1 MTGTG
6 TAQDPYV
13 VNDWDEFVTAIGTNQ
28 AYVEFPKQL
37 VLTSDTTVQQGKMYV
52 DDNGELIIDP
62 KNSEISSYY
71 ENTFVIDFNDY
82 YPYGYG
88 LTSNNR
94 IQIRAVSINGK
105 GGMIKNLNVYSDS
118 SYGTEKFFAYY
129 QYEGL
134 GLSITNLSFA
144 NIICENCDLIGN
156 NYSGPYGNKVKSC
169 HFSGSI
175 TADTANSR
183 GASLINFSDR
193 YGSGLFAGAVS
204 CGFNIELHGKANW
217 CKTDAPHNSRYS
229 RFEITGDT
237 TATILMKGKHNY
249 IIGELDNS
257 SIEISADEERSIY
270 DINVDSITGTNTAHT
285 LANSDKCSDISEG
298 ITAVTTEQLQDAE
311 YLRSI
316 EFLIQL

>member
-13 VNDWDEFVTAIGTNQ
+13 VNDWDEFVTAIGTDQ

-82 YPYGYG
+82 YPYGYA
-88 LTSNNR
+88 LTSNNT
-94 IQIRAVSINGK
+94 IPIRAVSINGK
-105 GGMIKNLNVYSDS
+105 GGKIKNLYVYSGAS
-118 SYGTEKFFAYY
+118 SGTAQKFLAYY
-129 QYEGL
+129 QYEGQ
-134 GLSITNLSFA
+134 GLFIA
-144 NIICENCDLIGN
+144 NISFENVICENSEIVGN
-156 NYSGPYGNKVKSC
+156 NYAYPYGNQIKGC
-169 HFSGSI
+169 HFSGI
-175 TADTANSR
+175 VKADTNRNA
-183 GASLINFSDR
+183 ALINFSNR
-193 YGSGLFAGAVS
+193 YGSTLDAAIS
-204 CGFNIELHGKANW
+204 CGFYVELHGNANW
-217 CKTDAPHNSRYS
+217 CSTTVPHNARYS

-270 DINVDSITGTNTAHT
+270 DIEVASITGTNAKHS
-285 LANSDKCSDISEG
+285 LANSDKCSSISSD
-298 ITAVTTEQLQDAE
+298 ITAVTTEQLQDVE

-316 EFLIQL
+316 EFLVQLP